1 MNVINDAGILA
12 ISTRLHRLSEQL
24 RKDGAMIY
32 QTFGIDF
39 ELKWFPV
46 ILLFIKRKLPVLWR
60 LQTK

>member
-39 ELKWFPV
+39 GTQMVSGYFYYL
-46 ILLFIKRKLPVLWR
+46 
-60 LQTK
+60 